1 MEMYRVIE
9 KPLVTEKGTDMLA
22 EGNWVVFRV
31 NPEANKIQIREA
43 VQKIFD
49 VKVLHVNTQVVR
61 GKRKRF
67 GKTMGQTK
75 TWKKAMVQLKEG
87 DKIQI
92 FEGA

>member
-1 MEMYRVIE
+1 MDMYRVIE
-9 KPLVTEKGTDMLA
+9 KPLVTEKGTGMLA
-22 EGNWVVFRV
+22 DGNWVVFRV

-67 GKTMGQTK
+67 GKAMGQSK

-92 FEGA
+92 FEGV

>member
-1 MEMYRVIE
+1 MDKYQIIE
-9 KPLVTEKGTDMLA
+9 KPLVTEKGSDMLA

-31 NPEANKIQIREA
+31 HLAANKIQIREA

-67 GKTMGQTK
+67 GKTVGQSK
-75 TWKKAMVQLKEG
+75 TWKKAMVRLKEG
-87 DKIQI
+87 DKIEI
-92 FEGA
+92 FEGV